1 MPRDEDLGIVLSGG
15 GARSAY
21 QVGVLRGLAK
31 HFPELRFPIIAGVSA
46 GAINAAFLASHPGT
60 PGEAALEL
68 AQLWGSLQVENVFR
82 VDPPSLSRDILRW
95 VRWGSRLV
103 GSGGG
108 DGVGPVRGFLDTQ
121 PLRETIHRVAATVDG
136 ELIGIDRNLR
146 QGRLKAIALTALN
159 YSTGQTVTWVQG
171 DHLVPWT
178 QPQRRT
184 YPTRITA
191 EHVMASAA
199 LPLVFPAVR
208 LGDAW
213 YGDGGIRLSAPLSP
227 ALRLGAN
234 RILAISPRYE
244 PSHEEADRPQ
254 VWGYPPAAQI
264 LSNLLDAVFLDVLDE
279 DVRRLQG
286 MNQLIE
292 RLPPEQRGDYRPVEI
307 LVMRPSV
314 DLGKLA
320 VDYEPRLPDT
330 FRLLGRSLGTME
342 GTTSDFLSMLMFQP
356 DYLECLMEIGE
367 SDAQA
372 RLPEIRRLL
381 GGEGKETLP
390 LGPSPA
396 DGRGEQGARQDL

>member
-1 MPRDEDLGIVLSGG
+1 MMPRDGDLGIVLSGG

-21 QVGVLRGLAK
+21 QVGVLRALAR
-31 HFPELRFPIIAGVSA
+31 HFPELRFPIVTGVSA
-46 GAINAAFLASHPGT
+46 GAINAAFLASHSGT
-60 PGEAALEL
+60 PREAALEL
-68 AQLWGSLQVENVFR
+68 AQLWGNLHVENVFR
-82 VDPPSLSRDILRW
+82 VDPPSLSRDVLRW

-103 GSGGG
+103 GSGAR
-108 DGVGPVRGFLDTQ
+108 DAVGPVRGFVDTQ

-136 ELIGIDRNLR
+136 ELIGIDQNLR
-146 QGRLKAIALTALN
+146 QGNLKAVALTALN

-171 DHLVPWT
+171 RHLVPWK

-286 MNQLIE
+286 MNQVIE
-292 RLPPEQRGDYRPVEI
+292 QLPPDQRGDYRKVDI

-320 VDYEPRLPDT
+320 VAYEPRLPDT
-330 FRLLGRSLGTME
+330 FRLLGRSLGTNE

-367 SDAQA
+367 ADAQA
-372 RLPEIRRLL
+372 RLPELRALL
-381 GGEGKETLP
+381 GEPSPPSPLPQAGEG
-390 LGPSPA
+390 
-396 DGRGEQGARQDL
+396 